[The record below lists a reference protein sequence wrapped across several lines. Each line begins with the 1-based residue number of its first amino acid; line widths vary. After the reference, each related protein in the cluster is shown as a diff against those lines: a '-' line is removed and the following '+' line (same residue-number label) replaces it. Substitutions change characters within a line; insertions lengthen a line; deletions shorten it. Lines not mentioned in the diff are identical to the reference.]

1 MTAWGGTLHLYLSRK
16 VQRVS
21 TDVHIDKIEDTDVL
35 RWLWI
40 SWKHLITHG
49 LSMVPRVTIPIVREK
64 TPMTLGAG
72 IGAPMMS
79 TRWPAAARSPAF
91 LWPIADRKRVGI
103 FLNYPIGPHPRTVL
117 VQLQVGEGLSRSI
130 LILRLFLPVEQLAA
144 IMILHW
150 TAALHERLSHGYE
163 FNGFRSSST

>member
-40 SWKHLITHG
+40 SWQHLITQG
-49 LSMVPRVTIPIVREK
+49 LAMVPRVTIPIVREK

-91 LWPIADRKRVGI
+91 LWPIADRKR
-103 FLNYPIGPHPRTVL
+103 
-117 VQLQVGEGLSRSI
+117 LQVGEGLSRSI

-163 FNGFRSSST
+163 FNGFRSSSTCG